1 MIHAATSVP
10 SARLAVVFPGQG
22 SQKAGMG
29 RALVAEYPAARA
41 RLAAF
46 SEVVDTDLVDL
57 LCGDELHRDT
67 LSVHLAMTGFGLVAW
82 EWLTEIRGLRPQML
96 AGHSLGEIVA
106 LACAG
111 ALSAEQ
117 ALLLARERGLCLAE
131 ACARRPGAMAAFVGA
146 PLVRMQVA
154 ISAWI
159 TTEGLAESL
168 WIVNLNGPGQLV
180 AAGEESSLLA
190 LCAAMQDAGLTAIPL
205 ATAGAFHT
213 PFMTEAA
220 TRLAYFL
227 RTLDF
232 RVPRIP
238 VVSSVSGRLLTQPAA
253 LATHLAFQVVKP
265 VRWLEAMQT
274 LRRAQI
280 TRVIEVAAGN
290 GVLSPLVASCDDWS
304 VETATLDTLIGA
316 NVELQEHVAEGLPA

>member
-1 MIHAATSVP
+1 MIHAATSAP

-57 LCGDELHRDT
+57 LCGDELRCDT
-67 LSVHLAMTGFGLVAW
+67 LGVHLAMTSFGLVAW

-111 ALSAEQ
+111 ALTAEQ
-117 ALLLARERGLCLAE
+117 ALLLAHERGLCLAE
-131 ACARRPGAMAAFVGA
+131 ACVRRPGAMAAFVGA
-146 PLVRMQVA
+146 PLARMQTT

-159 TTEGLAESL
+159 AASGLAEGL

-220 TRLAYFL
+220 TRLADFL

-232 RVPRIP
+232 RAPRIP

-316 NVELQEHVAEGLPA
+316 NVERQELVVEGLPV